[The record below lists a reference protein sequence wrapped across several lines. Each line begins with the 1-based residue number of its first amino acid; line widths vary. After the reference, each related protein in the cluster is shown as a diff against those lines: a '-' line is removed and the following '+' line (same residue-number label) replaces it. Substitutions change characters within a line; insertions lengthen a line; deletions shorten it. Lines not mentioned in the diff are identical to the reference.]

1 MSSCDYYALGLQIP
15 DRVFVQGSP
24 TREGYTGH
32 ELDPE
37 TGDYYA
43 GARYYLPELGR
54 WTAVDPMAAK
64 YPSLSPYVYGGNN
77 SLSFVDP
84 GGDTL
89 RYHGS
94 ASFNRAASRAVDQ
107 ALEIPL
113 FAKMVSTLI
122 ASTRTH
128 VIDSR
133 SFVETLFGGGYNPN
147 VDPAM
152 SYEAFYA
159 GVPQGSKMTDWS
171 TRSVTRDGVTMDP
184 VEVVGHELTHMFAI
198 DQGLAGNYVK
208 VQQPQTRADRRQN
221 EELRAV
227 AAQNVIRLHQGDS
240 TMRTKYGKWQF
251 TSEELDAALRSLTQL
266 VNESRNQ

>member
-1 MSSCDYYALGLQIP
+1 
-15 DRVFVQGSP
+15 
-24 TREGYTGH
+24 
-32 ELDPE
+32 
-37 TGDYYA
+37 
-43 GARYYLPELGR
+43 
-54 WTAVDPMAAK
+54 
-64 YPSLSPYVYGGNN
+64 
-77 SLSFVDP
+77 
-84 GGDTL
+84 
-89 RYHGS
+89 
-94 ASFNRAASRAVDQ
+94 
-107 ALEIPL
+107 
-113 FAKMVSTLI
+113 
-122 ASTRTH
+122 
-128 VIDSR
+128 
-133 SFVETLFGGGYNPN
+133 
-147 VDPAM
+147 
-152 SYEAFYA
+152 
-159 GVPQGSKMTDWS
+159 MTDWS